1 MQDTAHRG
9 STRPRVAVIED
20 DAAVRRVLGRI
31 LEDAGY
37 GVIAIADGENGL
49 RAVAEH
55 QPDMLI
61 LDLTLPRMD
70 GLEICR
76 RLRAR
81 PAHRDAAHHRAHR
94 PHLDQSD
101 MVAALDAGAD
111 DFVTK
116 PFQQVELLARLRSS
130 FRTREVIRRMEQ
142 AHDIVV
148 ALANAVEAKDL
159 GLKDHC
165 RYLAYR
171 SARLAAYVGLR
182 DGELEGVAYGA
193 LLHDIGKIGISE
205 HVLHK
210 PGPLTEDEF
219 RIMREHP
226 EIGERI
232 CDPLRMSRDFTP
244 IIRHHHERWDG
255 AGYPDGLKGERIPLG
270 ARIVALADAFDAIV
284 RGRPYRAARTVEEA
298 FDELEQALRQA
309 VRPGPRAAL
318 HRGGRPA
325 STAGI
330 APSVELPR
338 VALLGREAPIVT
350 GAPSRAP
357 VARV

>member
-1 MQDTAHRG
+1 MLVDTARREPMG
-9 STRPRVAVIED
+9 PRVAVIED
-20 DAAVRRVLGRI
+20 DAAVRRVLTRI

-37 GVIAIADGENGL
+37 GVVSIADGETGL
-49 RAVAEH
+49 RTVSEH
-55 QPDMLI
+55 QPDLLI
-61 LDLTLPRMD
+61 LDLSLPRID

-76 RLRAR
+76 RLRAD
-81 PAHRDAAHHRAHR
+81 PLTLTLPIIVLTAHTAT
-94 PHLDQSD
+94 SD

-111 DFVTK
+111 DFVSK
-116 PFQQVELLARLRSS
+116 PFQQVELLARLRSAY
-130 FRTREVIRRMEQ
+130 RTREVIRRMEQ

-171 SARLAAYVGLR
+171 SARLAAHVGLR

-226 EIGERI
+226 EIGQRI

-255 AGYPDGLKGERIPLG
+255 AGYPDGLKGEQIPLG

-284 RGRPYRAARTVEEA
+284 RGRPYRAPRSIDEA
-298 FDELEQALRQA
+298 FDELQRHAGTQFDPEL
-309 VRPGPRAAL
+309 VPLFIEETHRAES
-318 HRGGRPA
+318 H
-325 STAGI
+325 I
-330 APSVELPR
+330 APAVELPLAAMLGEDAASVV
-338 VALLGREAPIVT
+338 VASSTA
-350 GAPSRAP
+350 A
-357 VARV
+357 

>member
-1 MQDTAHRG
+1 MQEPARARPAG
-9 STRPRVAVIED
+9 PRVAVIED
-20 DAAVRRVLGRI
+20 DAAVRRVLTRI

-37 GVIAIADGENGL
+37 GVVTVADGETGL

-55 QPDMLI
+55 QPDLLI

-76 RLRAR
+76 RLRTD
-81 PAHRDAAHHRAHR
+81 PATQTLPIIVLTAHT
-94 PHLDQSD
+94 SIED
-101 MVAALDAGAD
+101 MVTALDAGAD
-111 DFVTK
+111 DFVSK
-116 PFQQVELLARLRSS
+116 PFQQVELLARLRSAY
-130 FRTREVIRRMEQ
+130 RTREVVRRMEQ

-148 ALANAVEAKDL
+148 ALANDVEAKDL

-171 SARLAAYVGLR
+171 SARLAAHVGLR

-193 LLHDIGKIGISE
+193 LLHDIGKIGIAE

-210 PGPLTEDEF
+210 PGPLTEAEF
-219 RIMREHP
+219 RVMREHP

-255 AGYPDGLKGERIPLG
+255 AGYPDGLRGEQIPLG

-284 RGRPYRAARTVEEA
+284 RGRPYREARSVEEA
-298 FDELEQALRQA
+298 FDEL
-309 VRPGPRAAL
+309 RAHAGKQFDPEL
-318 HRGGRPA
+318 TPLFIEETGRLD
-325 STAGI
+325 SGI
-330 APSVELPR
+330 EPIVELPPA
-338 VALLGREAPIVT
+338 ALLGRDAALVPSPI
-350 GAPSRAP
+350 AS
-357 VARV
+357 

>member
-1 MQDTAHRG
+1 MTTPASPHLPVVLVVDDLEANVELLDAVLTPRGHRVVGVASGAAALEHLAREEVDIVLLDIVMPGMDGYEVCRRIRADARTAFLPVVMITASG
-9 STRPRVAVIED
+9 DQEK
-20 DAAVRRVLGRI
+20 
-31 LEDAGY
+31 
-37 GVIAIADGENGL
+37 L
-49 RAVAEH
+49 RA
-55 QPDMLI
+55 
-61 LDLTLPRMD
+61 
-70 GLEICR
+70 LE
-76 RLRAR
+76 
-81 PAHRDAAHHRAHR
+81 
-94 PHLDQSD
+94 
-101 MVAALDAGAD
+101 AGAD

-210 PGPLTEDEF
+210 PGPLTEEEF
-219 RIMREHP
+219 RVMREHP

-255 AGYPDGLKGERIPLG
+255 AGYPDGLRGEQIPLG

-284 RGRPYRAARTVEEA
+284 RGRPYRAARTVEQA
-298 FDELEQALRQA
+298 FDELQAHSGKQFD
-309 VRPGPRAAL
+309 PGLVPL
-318 HRGGRPA
+318 FIEEIGRED
-325 STAGI
+325 AGI

-338 VALLGREAPIVT
+338 VALLSHE
-350 GAPSRAP
+350 SP
-357 VARV
+357 VAIGAADEVAAVNVA